1 MKSLRIWLEEQE
13 VSYVPAT
20 SLGVYDEFLNTQFQ
34 QSGIGCDAGESA
46 LADFSVRLLCSALTV
61 SWSLSR

>member
-20 SLGVYDEFLNTQFQ
+20 SLGDDVFTPDGRN
-34 QSGIGCDAGESA
+34 GRAK
-46 LADFSVRLLCSALTV
+46 R
-61 SWSLSR
+61 

>member
-20 SLGVYDEFLNTQFQ
+20 SLGVYDEFLNTQF
-34 QSGIGCDAGESA
+34 SA
-46 LADFSVRLLCSALTV
+46 ERNRL
-61 SWSLSR
+61 